1 MKIAPQTPCLVT
13 GASSGIGREIALELA
28 RRKCRVAIL
37 ARTEDALHELAREM
51 EAAGGEALV
60 TPADV
65 RDGDAV
71 AAAVEST
78 VQTFGA
84 LQLVVA
90 NAGLGRYAL
99 VEEQPA
105 EHVETTIRI
114 NYEGMT
120 RTVRHA
126 LPHLLA
132 NTPAHVV
139 GVTSSAGLIPH
150 KLASAYCASKA
161 ASNAYLATLRLEVF
175 DRGVGVSWVCPGVV
189 ETPFT
194 EKADF
199 DPDADLPLLA
209 RWLVRHLSA
218 EEVAQRVLKAVEKN
232 ESEVVMPFMMRFFA
246 WTRRQTPRFADW
258 LNRKTG

>member
-1 MKIAPQTPCLVT
+1 MKLTPQTPCLVT

-37 ARTEDALHELAREM
+37 ARTEEALEELAREL

-65 RDGDAV
+65 RDEEAV
-71 AAAVEST
+71 AAAVQKAVE
-78 VQTFGA
+78 TFGS
-84 LQLVVA
+84 LKLVVA

-105 EHVETTIRI
+105 EHVETTMRI

-126 LPHLLA
+126 LPHLLE

-139 GVTSSAGLIPH
+139 GLSSAAGLIPH
-150 KLASAYCASKA
+150 RLASAYCASKA
-161 ASNAYLATLRLEVF
+161 AINAYLATLRLEVF
-175 DRGVGVSWVCPGVV
+175 DRGVGVTWMCPGAV
-189 ETPFT
+189 ETLFT
-194 EKADF
+194 DKADF
-199 DPDADLPLLA
+199 DPDSELPLLA
-209 RWLVRHLSA
+209 RWFVRHLTA
-218 EEVAQRVLKAVEKN
+218 EEVARRTLAAVEKN
-232 ESEVVMPFMMRFFA
+232 EREVVMPLMMRFFA